1 MADHIVRA
9 DQVNAQVTTSSVL
22 DVHSN
27 SDVLNT
33 SEVGALEHVLGNF
46 KRYTQT
52 ISTLRDRLLDMN
64 PRREIP

>member
-22 DVHSN
+22 NVHSN
-27 SDVLNT
+27 SNMLNT
-33 SEVGALEHVLGNF
+33 SEVGVLEHILSNF

-52 ISTLRDRLLDMN
+52 ISTLGDRLLDMN